1 MSKALKASMETL
13 FYVHLWIEF
22 AKNQINTGIIC
33 RGIVQNEKTN
43 IASNLILSKD
53 LKKKSSYILSS
64 VFTIKT
70 SKSNQA
76 SFMLAI
82 RVNIVSHNCHN
93 SITIW

>member
-13 FYVHLWIEF
+13 FCVYLWIEF

-43 IASNLILSKD
+43 IASNLILLKD
-53 LKKKSSYILSS
+53 LKKKSSYIFSN

-70 SKSNQA
+70 LKSNQA
-76 SFMLAI
+76 SFTLTI
-82 RVNIVSHNCHN
+82 RVNIVSHNYYN
-93 SITIW
+93 SITI